1 MSLCIIAAGIIAM
14 LLAVLALIIL
24 LAVVL
29 PLFCGQGDFDNG
41 DRRP

>member
-1 MSLCIIAAGIIAM
+1 MNLCIITAGIIAM
-14 LLAVLALIIL
+14 LLGGLGLAIL

-29 PLFCGQGDFDNG
+29 PLLCGQGDFDNG